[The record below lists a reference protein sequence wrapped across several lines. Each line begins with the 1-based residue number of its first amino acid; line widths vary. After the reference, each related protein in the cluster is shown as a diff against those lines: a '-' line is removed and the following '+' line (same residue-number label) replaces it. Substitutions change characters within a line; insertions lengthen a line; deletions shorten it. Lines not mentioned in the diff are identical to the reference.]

1 MTDVSTRKRIWGW
14 WFFDWA
20 SQPFHT
26 LLVTFV
32 FSPFFAAVAA
42 DYFLAQGLESEA
54 AKAQA
59 QSLWSLCLTVTG
71 LMIGFG
77 APFLGAMADTS
88 GRRMSW
94 IVGFSVMYILG
105 SWGLWFMDPAG
116 SNLWWM
122 LISFGIG
129 FIGAEFALVFINSQL
144 PSLGTKE
151 EVGKISGSGFAFGYL
166 GGVIS
171 LFILLLLFVEQG
183 NGKTLIGLDPLFGLD
198 PEQKEGT
205 RAVGPITAIWY
216 AVFMIPYF
224 LWVRERPRI
233 GQRASFGNAV
243 SAVVKS
249 VKNLRHRSSLAS
261 FLGAS
266 MLYRDALNGLYG
278 FGGVYARLVLGW
290 EITMIGIFGIVAAIS
305 AALFSWLGG
314 IADKKFGP
322 KPVVITSI
330 WVLIF
335 VCATIVGMD
344 RTQIFGIAFAE
355 GSGLPDMI
363 FFGCGMLIGGFGGIL
378 QATSRSLMVRHT
390 DPDSPTESF
399 GLYGLSGRAT
409 AFVAPALI
417 GVMTI
422 ATGSARLGVSPIVG
436 LFILGLILLRWVQAE
451 GDQEQEV

>member
-1 MTDVSTRKRIWGW
+1 MTDVSARKRIWGW

-94 IVGFSVMYILG
+94 IVGFSVMYVVG

-144 PSLGTKE
+144 PSLGTKD

-171 LFILLLLFVEQG
+171 LFILLLLFVEQS

-224 LWVRERPRI
+224 LWVREPPRV
-233 GQRASFGNAV
+233 GQRASFGTAV
-243 SAVVKS
+243 SAVIKS

-290 EITMIGIFGIVAAIS
+290 EITLIGVFGIVAAIS

-344 RTQIFGIAFAE
+344 RSQIFGIAFAE

-363 FFGCGMLIGGFGGIL
+363 FFGCGVLIGGFGGIL

-390 DPDSPTESF
+390 DPASPTESF

>member
-198 PEQKEGT
+198 PEQNEGT

-224 LWVRERPRI
+224 LWVRERPRV

-451 GDQEQEV
+451 GDQEQGV

>member
-1 MTDVSTRKRIWGW
+1 
-14 WFFDWA
+14 
-20 SQPFHT
+20 
-26 LLVTFV
+26 
-32 FSPFFAAVAA
+32 
-42 DYFLAQGLESEA
+42 
-54 AKAQA
+54 
-59 QSLWSLCLTVTG
+59 VTG

-94 IVGFSVMYILG
+94 IVGFSVMYVVG

-144 PSLGTKE
+144 PSLGTKD

-171 LFILLLLFVEQG
+171 LFILLLLFVEQS

-224 LWVRERPRI
+224 LWVREPPRV
-233 GQRASFGNAV
+233 GQRASFGTAV
-243 SAVVKS
+243 SAVIKS

-290 EITMIGIFGIVAAIS
+290 EITLIGVFGIVAAIS

-344 RTQIFGIAFAE
+344 RSQIFGIAFAE

-363 FFGCGMLIGGFGGIL
+363 FFGCGVLIGGFGGIL

-390 DPDSPTESF
+390 DPASPTESF